1 MNEYDRNLTH
11 YELDENSLYNLS
23 LNKKESIED
32 NLLNQELNQE
42 LHKAIDELSEIQKQR
57 IIKYYFKNMK
67 LEEIAAE
74 GKTSFQAVSKSINH
88 ALKKL
93 KELLK
98 NKI

>member
-1 MNEYDRNLTH
+1 M
-11 YELDENSLYNLS
+11 
-23 LNKKESIED
+23 I
-32 NLLNQELNQE
+32 NQELNQE

-74 GKTSFQAVSKSINH
+74 EKTSFQAVSKSINR
-88 ALKKL
+88 ALQKL